1 MAPRSP
7 LNPNSFG
14 AKQDA
19 GLRLGFQPHPVK
31 VESPRKHRLPTPERS
46 VQPCRRSR
54 LTGMWYVLE
63 AAWDRRPCS
72 AWRRVHSRGS
82 VLRTG
87 GEFQPAVH
95 LAWNTFAGTH
105 LLERICS
112 IGIGVDALLDSRT
125 MAGKAGNGAAPAGL
139 PMAIRRQVYR
149 ECPEAPSEWDRLGK
163 ILRLSAPFQDRSRTT
178 FRIGGETMPGSDAG
192 RVLIDP
198 APRPRTTPAR
208 PRSWRARTMRL
219 SRRQSGD
226 IRRGGTSRV
235 RSGTSAA
242 PECPAPGGQ
251 RAGR

>member
-1 MAPRSP
+1 LAPRSP

-105 LLERICS
+105 LLEPICWNTFARS
-112 IGIGVDALLDSRT
+112 GSEWMRCWTAGRWLAKPAMEQRRPGCRWRSGARCTGNARKRPLSGIGWGRFSGCRRLFRTVHEQRSGLAGRQCLAAMLGVFLLTQR
-125 MAGKAGNGAAPAGL
+125 
-139 PMAIRRQVYR
+139 
-149 ECPEAPSEWDRLGK
+149 
-163 ILRLSAPFQDRSRTT
+163 QDR
-178 FRIGGETMPGSDAG
+178 EQHQPGHAHG
-192 RVLIDP
+192 V
-198 APRPRTTPAR
+198 
-208 PRSWRARTMRL
+208 
-219 SRRQSGD
+219 
-226 IRRGGTSRV
+226 
-235 RSGTSAA
+235 
-242 PECPAPGGQ
+242 PEPCG
-251 RAGR
+251 